1 MFLHSGDFSTGLALT
16 GYLLVVLAC
25 AGFGVQIARSGLL
38 RRPLDGA
45 VRALIVAVAASAA
58 WGALA
63 LADLWSDKR
72 WPWHLAVAC
81 DQLRYAAWIVF
92 AARLLPLPWSSP
104 RSPVRRGLLTALPLL
119 LGAAGIGADLALG
132 FGADSA
138 AAAMR
143 VLVASQLGWAVLGL
157 FLVEQLFRTHD
168 EGSRWSIKPL
178 CLGLACLFV
187 YDVYLFSQALMF
199 GAFDIDTLGARGLV
213 HAAAVPFLVVATRR
227 RSGWLTRVKV
237 SNAAAFYSAS
247 LLLVGAYLLLV
258 AAAGYYVRYFG
269 GSWGGALQIA
279 LLAVA
284 VAALAALVLSGSLRA
299 RLRVFLGKHLLRYR
313 YDYRVEWL
321 RFTARLSSTMAPEEI
336 AGVVVRGLADMVES
350 PAGALWFKAGEG
362 DRLVSMAV
370 WNMPR
375 SSESEAADSPL
386 CRFMRERDWI
396 VDLDAVR
403 SGHGP
408 RDEAEAVPAWLHEVG
423 GAWLVV
429 PLRVSDEVDGFVVL
443 AQARTP
449 LALNWEM
456 RDLLKTAARQ
466 AAGVLAQMRATEAL
480 LEARKFDAFNRMS
493 AFVVHDLKN
502 IVTQLSLMLKNAERH
517 RANPEFQQDML
528 ATVENSLEKMRQ
540 MMLQL
545 REGQAPAD
553 GAAFGVELEPIL
565 RRIQQS
571 ARRRGRE
578 VGLRSVER
586 IATRGH
592 EQRLERVIEHIV
604 QNALDATPAS
614 GSVSVELERVGA
626 RVRLKVR
633 DSGAGMTQ
641 EFIQTRLFRPFSST
655 KASGMGIGSYEALQ
669 YLRQIGGAIEV
680 ESEVGKGS
688 VVALWMPL
696 FESGAETERHPMRLA
711 AERT

>member
-63 LADLWSDKR
+63 LADLWTDKR

-104 RSPVRRGLLTALPLL
+104 RSPLRRGLLTALPLL

-321 RFTARLSSTMAPEEI
+321 RFTAMLSSTMAPEEI

-408 RDEAEAVPAWLHEVG
+408 RDEAEAVPAWLHELG

-517 RANPEFQQDML
+517 RDNPEFQQDML

-545 REGQAPAD
+545 REGERPS
-553 GAAFGVELEPIL
+553 GVVSGVDLVQVL
-565 RRIQQS
+565 RRIKV
-571 ARRRGRE
+571 AAGARGRNID
-578 VGLRSVER
+578 VDIVDQV
-586 IATRGH
+586 ATRGH
-592 EQRLERVIEHIV
+592 EQRLERVIGHVV
-604 QNALDATPAS
+604 QNALDATPHS
-614 GSVSVELERVGA
+614 GRVWL
-626 RVRLKVR
+626 RLSQSGGSAVLAVGDTGTGMSR
-633 DSGAGMTQ
+633 D
-641 EFIQTRLFRPFSST
+641 FIDRKLFRPFNST
-655 KASGMGIGSYEALQ
+655 KSSGMGIGSYESFQ
-669 YLRQIGGAIEV
+669 YVKELGGSIDVTSEPGRGTLVTMSLPMFDMRSRSDLHLEGV
-680 ESEVGKGS
+680 E
-688 VVALWMPL
+688 
-696 FESGAETERHPMRLA
+696 
-711 AERT
+711 

>member
-45 VRALIVAVAASAA
+45 VPALIVAVAATAA

-168 EGSRWSIKPL
+168 DSSRWSIKPL

-321 RFTARLSSTMAPEEI
+321 RFTAMLSSTMAPEEI

-449 LALNWEM
+449 LKLNWEM

-545 REGQAPAD
+545 REGERPS
-553 GAAFGVELEPIL
+553 GVVSGVDLVQVL
-565 RRIQQS
+565 RRIKV
-571 ARRRGRE
+571 AAGARGRNIAVDIVDQ
-578 VGLRSVER
+578 VG
-586 IATRGH
+586 TRGH
-592 EQRLERVIEHIV
+592 EQRLERVIGHVV
-604 QNALDATPAS
+604 QNALDATP
-614 GSVSVELERVGA
+614 
-626 RVRLKVR
+626 
-633 DSGAGMTQ
+633 DSGRVWLRLSQSGGSAVLAVGDTGTGMSRD
-641 EFIQTRLFRPFSST
+641 FIDRKLFRPFNST
-655 KASGMGIGSYEALQ
+655 KSSGMGIGSYESFQ
-669 YLRQIGGAIEV
+669 YVKELGGSIDVTSEPGRGTLVTMSLPMFDMRSRSDLHLEGV
-680 ESEVGKGS
+680 E
-688 VVALWMPL
+688 
-696 FESGAETERHPMRLA
+696 
-711 AERT
+711 